1 MQRSNL
7 IKDIKKHGFTTDNT
21 EGFTRKDVKKMNQKL
36 SEIITDLNKVEGGYN
51 NVYYIKKY
59 KGRML
64 EVKKSNVDENA
75 IYITFIMI
83 DLLNGIIHNIDDGQ
97 AGDLWSGIDST
108 TYDALLTVSEYLE
121 KKIISLIGETWIKK
135 GFGSGS

>member
-1 MQRSNL
+1 MQKSNL

-21 EGFTRKDVKKMNQKL
+21 EGFTRKDVKKMNQQL
-36 SEIITDLNKVEGGYN
+36 SEIIIDLNKVEGGYN

-64 EVKKSNVDENA
+64 EVKKSNADENA

-97 AGDLWSGIDST
+97 AGGLWSGIDST

-121 KKIISLIGETWIKK
+121 KKIISLIGDTWIKK
-135 GFGSGS
+135 GFGGVE